1 MKMDNNWP
9 ATRIIH
15 LSGGS
20 RAINE
25 HNPIVHF
32 IPNTIKDI
40 QVKSYGAIYG
50 TLESLGFRII
60 GVDFYTHI
68 YEVEGTLPPNWRSH
82 YRTSNTSWPTEETA
96 QVWREIGNA
105 GFKRKNGLLWDT
117 SSRIGRQLR
126 VCDRRLRDIS
136 ESYSTQ
142 LQAKLKRDFQV
153 GHRFEDGF
161 TWITYLTLQSFL
173 VDACILRDY
182 LAEFAAEY
190 IYKSMLGSLNH
201 RITAMGMLIKKVLNK
216 IHDPDPLTEELQIAV
231 GENGWLKV
239 LGNYRDLVIHA
250 APLARAKSNLMSL
263 CENLEI
269 GGGMT
274 MPAIRCPL
282 PENPDTIISARS
294 KGVHFEDFE
303 NQFNVF
309 VKAASGDVAMI
320 DGMDYA
326 SETLGRLSEL
336 ANKIAEKSPVAP
348 EKMVFDESNIIGEIK
363 FEKTR

>member
-1 MKMDNNWP
+1 
-9 ATRIIH
+9 
-15 LSGGS
+15 
-20 RAINE
+20 
-25 HNPIVHF
+25 
-32 IPNTIKDI
+32 
-40 QVKSYGAIYG
+40 
-50 TLESLGFRII
+50 
-60 GVDFYTHI
+60 
-68 YEVEGTLPPNWRSH
+68 
-82 YRTSNTSWPTEETA
+82 
-96 QVWREIGNA
+96 
-105 GFKRKNGLLWDT
+105 
-117 SSRIGRQLR
+117 
-126 VCDRRLRDIS
+126 
-136 ESYSTQ
+136 
-142 LQAKLKRDFQV
+142 
-153 GHRFEDGF
+153 
-161 TWITYLTLQSFL
+161 
-173 VDACILRDY
+173 
-182 LAEFAAEY
+182 
-190 IYKSMLGSLNH
+190 
-201 RITAMGMLIKKVLNK
+201 MLIKKVLNK

-269 GGGMT
+269 GGEMT

-294 KGVHFEDFE
+294 TGVHFEDFE

-326 SETLGRLSEL
+326 SETLGRLSVL